1 MARGTA
7 THNGEEI
14 EVAFSATGVRSDY
27 GVERSPTWIEWED
40 IEIEELTILGHKV
53 DPKIL
58 PAELVEVIRELA
70 DDLEFEAEEPGGP
83 DRYED
88 D

>member
-7 THNGEEI
+7 SYTGEE
-14 EVAFSATGVRSDY
+14 VDVVFSATGHLTDY
-27 GVERSPTWIEWED
+27 GVPGSPRWVEWED

-58 PAELVEVIRELA
+58 PDELVEAIRELA
-70 DDLEFEAEEPGGP
+70 DDLEFETEEP
-83 DRYED
+83 DYD
-88 D
+88 

>member
-7 THNGEEI
+7 TYNGEEI
-14 EVAFSATGVRSDY
+14 EVAFSATGVLSDY
-27 GVERSPTWIEWED
+27 GVDRSPTWIEWED

-58 PAELVEVIRELA
+58 PDELVEAIRELA
-70 DDLEFEAEEPGGP
+70 DDLEFEAEEP
-83 DRYED
+83 DYD
-88 D
+88 

>member
-7 THNGEEI
+7 TYKGEEL
-14 EVAFSATGVRSDY
+14 EVAFSAYGVLSDY
-27 GVERSPTWIEWED
+27 GVDRSPTWIEWED

-58 PAELVEVIRELA
+58 PDELVEAIRELA
-70 DDLEFEAEEPGGP
+70 DDLEFETEEP
-83 DRYED
+83 DYD
-88 D
+88 

>member
-7 THNGEEI
+7 NYNGEEI
-14 EVAFSATGVRSDY
+14 EVAFSATGVLSDY
-27 GVERSPTWIEWED
+27 GVARSPTWIEWED

-58 PAELVEVIRELA
+58 PDELVEAIRELA
-70 DDLEFEAEEPGGP
+70 DDLEFEAEEP
-83 DRYED
+83 DYD
-88 D
+88 

>member
-7 THNGEEI
+7 SYTGEEV
-14 EVAFSATGVRSDY
+14 EVAFSATGQLTDY
-27 GVERSPTWIEWED
+27 GVDRSPTWIEWED

-58 PAELVEVIRELA
+58 SAELVETIRELA
-70 DDLEFEAEEPGGP
+70 DDLEFETEEP
-83 DRYED
+83 DHEN
-88 D
+88 